1 MHEEQLERRMVHC
14 PYCDTPFELLV
25 DASQG
30 DQETWDDCPHCC
42 APIHLRIVVSPVDGE
57 LESVMLAREDEVL

>member
-1 MHEEQLERRMVHC
+1 MHEEQLERRMAHC

-42 APIHLRIVVSPVDGE
+42 APIHLRIAVSPVDGE
-57 LESVMLAREDEVL
+57 LESVTLAREDEIL